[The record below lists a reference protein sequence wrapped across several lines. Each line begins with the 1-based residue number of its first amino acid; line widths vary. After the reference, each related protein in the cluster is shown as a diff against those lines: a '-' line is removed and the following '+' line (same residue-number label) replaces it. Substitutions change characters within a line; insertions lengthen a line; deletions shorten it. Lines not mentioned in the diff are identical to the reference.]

1 MVCAGAKGS
10 WQDKCSLPKNAS
22 QEEAIEF
29 FKGMG
34 FKTEQMKWDEDGGL
48 KLINYH
54 PGFVKDPQTGQD
66 VWWNII
72 HTGSLKAG
80 DGTPFPKKM
89 VQEIQSNGWDHT
101 YAFKL
106 KPGIIAENQARHAFN
121 ASTPSSSYELTG
133 ASWQKIC
140 DQAGGHHAQQ
150 NGGLRR
156 QHHAFM

>member
-1 MVCAGAKGS
+1 MQEPKGAGKTNVRSQRTQLLSTGNYYLQRKLLFPMVCAGAKGS

-80 DGTPFPKKM
+80 DGTAFPKKM
-89 VQEIQSNGWDHT
+89 VQVGLFWQCIR
-101 YAFKL
+101 F
-106 KPGIIAENQARHAFN
+106 
-121 ASTPSSSYELTG
+121 SS
-133 ASWQKIC
+133 
-140 DQAGGHHAQQ
+140 AGRSLLA
-150 NGGLRR
+150 
-156 QHHAFM
+156 MY